1 MRRNIVSYPPAPWKA
16 KGFVVQTL
24 RLIDV
29 EKVRRFVPS
38 ELEIVS
44 VLPGKTLGSVYIADY
59 GPGSALEYNELIVA
73 PALTRRGRTIR
84 FWISHI
90 YVDNRDSMAGGREI
104 WGLPK
109 EIAQFNWS
117 QDRREIEIRQEGRL
131 LCSLRSGNRVGCFLY
146 LFFSPLLVFWE
157 QICCLS
163 KHRLPDS

>member
-1 MRRNIVSYPPAPWKA
+1 MPYPPAPWKA

-29 EKVRRFVPS
+29 EKARRFVPS

-104 WGLPK
+104 WGCRK
-109 EIAQFNWS
+109 
-117 QDRREIEIRQEGRL
+117 
-131 LCSLRSGNRVGCFLY
+131 RSHSSIGAKIDVKSKSDKRGDFCVACVAANRVGCFLY